1 VTDTVWSIKAI
12 NRRDWRGLLAG
23 AFFPLLAAM
32 LLYAVMMATGAGL
45 KSPAFYHL
53 PFEPSGRLS
62 AAIWV
67 GLFSFYG
74 VTRWAALRYGERGKN
89 CVHLVEA
96 LMLWAVVYTFIA
108 GEFSDFWFDVLN
120 VVSLCFGL
128 FVAWR
133 LARLS
138 RFVAVWL
145 APTFFWKVFAVAIS
159 LGPVIGISFF

>member
-1 VTDTVWSIKAI
+1 MASLTLQLL
-12 NRRDWRGLLAG
+12 NRPDWRGLLAG
-23 AFFPLLAAM
+23 AAFPLLGAMLISAAM
-32 LLYAVMMATGAGL
+32 LATGVGL
-45 KSPAFYHL
+45 KSPAFYPL
-53 PFEPSGRLS
+53 PFEPTGRLS
-62 AAIWV
+62 AAIWI

-74 VTRWAALRYGERGKN
+74 ITRWMALRHGERARTP
-89 CVHLVEA
+89 VRLVEA

-108 GEFSDFWFDVLN
+108 GSLNEFWFDVLN

-128 FVAWR
+128 YVAFR
-133 LARLS
+133 LAQLS